1 MINNSIIK
9 LEDGNTY
16 TVVDKIEK
24 LDKSY
29 IYLANIENV
38 QDFCIR
44 KEIMENDETF
54 IVGLDNDQEYEEAMN
69 LFIKKNNQ
77 EA

>member
-54 IVGLDNDQEYEEAMN
+54 IVGLDNNQEYEEAMN

>member
-44 KEIMENDETF
+44 KEITENGETF

>member
-44 KEIMENDETF
+44 KEIMENGETF

-69 LFIKKNNQ
+69 LFINKNNQ

>member
-1 MINNSIIK
+1 
-9 LEDGNTY
+9 
-16 TVVDKIEK
+16 
-24 LDKSY
+24 
-29 IYLANIENV
+29 
-38 QDFCIR
+38 
-44 KEIMENDETF
+44 MENDETF